1 MSIVTTLKF
10 VVYADS
16 HEELIETAELR
27 IADFFQVDVEDIKK
41 KFNYEVDV
49 VENTDMTADSEYE
62 ATITVR
68 GRDV

>member
-1 MSIVTTLKF
+1 MSVVTTLKF
-10 VVYADS
+10 IVYADS
-16 HEELIETAELR
+16 HEELVENAELR
-27 IADFFQVDVEDIKK
+27 ISDFFQVDLEDVKK
-41 KFNYEVDV
+41 RFNYEIDV

>member
-1 MSIVTTLKF
+1 MSVVTTLKF

-16 HEELIETAELR
+16 HEELVEHAELR
-27 IADFFQVDVEDIKK
+27 ISDFFQIDVEDVKK

>member
-1 MSIVTTLKF
+1 MSITTTLKF

-16 HEELIETAELR
+16 HEELIENAELR
-27 IADFFQVDVEDIKK
+27 IADFFQVDSDDVRK
-41 KFNYEVDV
+41 KFNYEIDA
-49 VENTDMTADSEYE
+49 VENMDMTADSEYE